1 MKKRFLPAVLA
12 LLLLCAGCQEQAPGE
27 SVASNV
33 ENAQQEQE
41 QSEASAAMEEGGM
54 KQIGDTLLY
63 KDWVRDEDGQ
73 SVESQV
79 EYTILKAQIFD
90 HPSDAG
96 VSEEDCCYGYKDTPF
111 ILVDVKA
118 KKLTGPEKMVDESS
132 MNSISCFGLTN
143 RESLER
149 LANGEEAIMSPEM
162 CYFSGHPEN
171 DETQKNYCCYWLDV
185 GEEKVFQMGW
195 CLHDGSENG
204 PRELDHPLIM
214 EPEGLLLNLYLGDS
228 SYLYID
234 VGL

>member
-1 MKKRFLPAVLA
+1 MKAKILLA
-12 LLLLCAGCQEQAPGE
+12 LLVSLLLCAGCQEQAPGE

-63 KDWVRDEDGQ
+63 KERVRDEDGQ
-73 SVESQV
+73 FVESQV

-96 VSEEDCCYGYKDTPF
+96 VSEEDCSFGYKDTPF

-162 CYFSGHPEN
+162 CYFSSHTEN
-171 DETQKNYCCYWLDV
+171 DEAQKNYYRYWLDV
-185 GEEKVFQMGW
+185 GEEEVFQMGW
-195 CLHDGSENG
+195 CLHDDSDRG
-204 PRELDHPLIM
+204 PRELDLPLIT
-214 EPEGLLLNLYLGDS
+214 EPEGLLLRLYLGGY